1 MMYFS
6 LGLGKGMPLWTAL
19 TMTVFPFIG
28 FDLIKV
34 AAGVFCAAYVYKKH
48 SETRDSF

>member
-1 MMYFS
+1 
-6 LGLGKGMPLWTAL
+6 LGKGMPLWTAL

-34 AAGVFCAAYVYKKH
+34 AAGVFCGIRIQKALRNAGLFLN
-48 SETRDSF
+48 E